1 MNPFDNPA
9 TIPTLSAFGG
19 SVIGALSSTL
29 SAWIGQRQRERREL
43 VANKVSQLEQLYS
56 DFINESARLLVD
68 AVQHSLEDP
77 STLVPI
83 YALISR
89 IRLRSST
96 EVIESGERL
105 IATILKVY
113 SKPNLTPEENSVGG
127 EQAQRSP
134 VGIQQCVPARTRIIR
149 EESLTTSGRLRPRP
163 PFNRQQLRANL
174 EIQTERQEQAARE
187 YESRYGVAPCV
198 PASLGQW
205 GWPDLSSS
213 TIPSLGVVGINRR
226 LARRRQAVE

>member
-1 MNPFDNPA
+1 VSLFDNPA
-9 TIPTLSAFGG
+9 TIPTLSAFLG
-19 SVIGALSSTL
+19 SVIGALSSTV

-43 VANKVSQLEQLYS
+43 VANNVSHLEQLYS

-105 IATILKVY
+105 IATILKIY
-113 SKPNLTPEENSVGG
+113 FERNLTPEEI
-127 EQAQRSP
+127 QAAANKHNDHLQEFSNVCR
-134 VGIQQCVPARTRIIR
+134 R
-149 EESLTTSGRLRPRP
+149 ELESLGKVLNQVRGASPTGRPSPFRLR
-163 PFNRQQLRANL
+163 
-174 EIQTERQEQAARE
+174 
-187 YESRYGVAPCV
+187 
-198 PASLGQW
+198 
-205 GWPDLSSS
+205 
-213 TIPSLGVVGINRR
+213 
-226 LARRRQAVE
+226 